1 MSSLSIEKRKKIE
14 SPRMK
19 SIMLTLRLL
28 LKTPT
33 GIAGFVIMVFYF
45 GTAIFMQ
52 FGAQFVGIASPG
64 YMPPNFSNPF
74 PTPPSLHFPFGTT
87 YPGINLFPAVFKAIR
102 IDVFSAVAI
111 VGAGAVI
118 GTMVGV
124 ISGYHGRATDQV
136 MMRITDIFFS
146 LPFLVL
152 AMAIGFILGRTLN
165 DIILALII
173 VWWPIYARLTRGQAL
188 YLKNELYVKFS
199 QLSGNSTLK
208 TILKHV
214 IPNTI
219 TPVLVQM
226 SIDMANVIL
235 AIAGLYF
242 IGFAATSPYLP
253 ELGSLISYGFPF
265 ALTAPWTILYPGLF
279 LMIFA
284 LGMNLFGDGLRDA
297 LNPKFRT

>member
-1 MSSLSIEKRKKIE
+1 MIGEINKGSRKFQ
-14 SPRMK
+14 SPRWVSIKLTLKLLFRTPTSAAGFM
-19 SIMLTLRLL
+19 IML
-28 LKTPT
+28 
-33 GIAGFVIMVFYF
+33 FYI
-45 GTAIFMQ
+45 GTALIMQ
-52 FGAQFVGIASPG
+52 FAPGLIGISDPG

-74 PTPPSLHFPFGTT
+74 PIPPSTKYPFGTT

-102 IDVFSAVAI
+102 IDVFSAIAI
-111 VGAGAVI
+111 VGAGAII
-118 GTMVGV
+118 GTLIGV
-124 ISGYHGRATDQV
+124 VSGYKGKSVDQV

-165 DIILALII
+165 DIIIALII
-173 VWWPIYARLTRGQAL
+173 VWWPIYARLTRGQTL
-188 YLKNELYVKFS
+188 YLKNELYVKYS
-199 QLSGNSTLK
+199 MLSGNSTIK
-208 TILKHV
+208 TLFKHIV
-214 IPNTI
+214 PNTI

-226 SIDMANVIL
+226 SVDMANVIL

-253 ELGSLISYGFPF
+253 ELGSLISYGFPY

-279 LMIFA
+279 LLMFA

-297 LNPKFRT
+297 FNPKYRS

>member
-1 MSSLSIEKRKKIE
+1 MFENKELIVRKSENSRFHSFI
-14 SPRMK
+14 
-19 SIMLTLRLL
+19 LTIKLL
-28 LKTPT
+28 VKTPT
-33 GIAGFVIMVFYF
+33 GLAGFIIMLFYF

-52 FGAQFVGIASPG
+52 FGSGLIGITDPG
-64 YMPPNFSNPF
+64 YMPPNFSNPY
-74 PTPPSLHFPFGTT
+74 PVPPSHEYLFGTT

-111 VGAGAVI
+111 VGAGALI
-118 GTMVGV
+118 GILIGV
-124 ISGYHGRATDQV
+124 ISGYKGKGTDQV
-136 MMRITDIFFS
+136 VMRVTDIFFS

-152 AMAIGFILGRTLN
+152 AMAIGFVLGRALN

-173 VWWPIYARLTRGQAL
+173 VWWPIYARLTRGQVL
-188 YLKNELYVKFS
+188 YLKNELYVRYS
-199 QLSGNSTLK
+199 QLSGNSTMK
-208 TILKHV
+208 TLFKHI
-214 IPNTI
+214 IPNTL

-265 ALTAPWTILYPGLF
+265 VLTAPWTILYPGLF
-279 LMIFA
+279 LMVFA

>member
-1 MSSLSIEKRKKIE
+1 MISETVNKPQMAK

-19 SIMLTLRLL
+19 SLALTLKLMFR
-28 LKTPT
+28 TPT
-33 GIAGFVIMVFYF
+33 GAAGFIIMLFYI
-45 GTAIFMQ
+45 GTALLMQ
-52 FGAQFVGIASPG
+52 FAPGLIGITNPG
-64 YMPPNFSNPF
+64 YMPPNFANPF
-74 PTPPSLHFPFGTT
+74 PHPPSPGYPFGTT

-102 IDVFSAVAI
+102 IDVFSAIAI
-111 VGAGAVI
+111 VGAGAII
-118 GTMVGV
+118 GTVVGV
-124 ISGYHGRATDQV
+124 ISGYKGRGVDQV
-136 MMRITDIFFS
+136 MMRVTDIFFS

-165 DIILALII
+165 DIIIALII
-173 VWWPIYARLTRGQAL
+173 VWWPIYARLTRGQTL
-188 YLKNELYVKFS
+188 YLKNELYVKYS
-199 QLSGNSTLK
+199 LLSGNSSLK
-208 TILKHV
+208 TIFKHIV
-214 IPNTI
+214 PNTI

-279 LMIFA
+279 LMMFA

-297 LNPKFRT
+297 LNPKFRS